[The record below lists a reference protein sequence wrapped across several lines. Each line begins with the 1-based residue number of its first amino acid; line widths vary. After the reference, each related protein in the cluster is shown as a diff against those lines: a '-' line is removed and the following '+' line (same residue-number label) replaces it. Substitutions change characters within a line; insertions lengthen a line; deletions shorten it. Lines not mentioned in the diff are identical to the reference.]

1 MLLYRLCL
9 WKSGKLLLALF
20 LLDWLFAASTDATT
34 RKYDL
39 YLIIVGQYHYTGPNS
54 FSFIMIE

>member
-1 MLLYRLCL
+1 MMLLYRLCL
-9 WKSGKLLLALF
+9 WKSGKMLLALI

-39 YLIIVGQYHYTGPNS
+39 VLIILEYTRRYRYIS
-54 FSFIMIE
+54 YL